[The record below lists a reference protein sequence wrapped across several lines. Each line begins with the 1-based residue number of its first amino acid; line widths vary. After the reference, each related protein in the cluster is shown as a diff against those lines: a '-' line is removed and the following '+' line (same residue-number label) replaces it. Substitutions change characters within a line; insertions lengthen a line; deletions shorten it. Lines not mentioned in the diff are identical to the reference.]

1 MHLRLVTWYSLATSK
16 QPPGAVLAGPAR
28 RGELVQILG
37 VQLVVALAGL
47 SQHPGQIS
55 ADRRRVDH
63 APNNSTQ
70 LDVSVIQLI
79 PPSALYGSTIDVET
93 SPARCGSAVSAGELD
108 EFQELDEFMGHSHP
122 RWTSSWVLAA
132 IPVLASWLGRC
143 DDLRP

>member
-1 MHLRLVTWYSLATSK
+1 MHLRLVTWYTLATSK

-108 EFQELDEFMGHSHP
+108 EFMGHSHP
-122 RWTSSWVLAA
+122 RWTSSWVPAA
-132 IPVLASWLGRC
+132 IPVLAGWLGRC

>member
-16 QPPGAVLAGPAR
+16 QQPGAVLAGPAR

-55 ADRRRVDH
+55 TDRRRVDH
-63 APNNSTQ
+63 APNNSTK

-108 EFQELDEFMGHSHP
+108 EFQ
-122 RWTSSWVLAA
+122 
-132 IPVLASWLGRC
+132 
-143 DDLRP
+143 